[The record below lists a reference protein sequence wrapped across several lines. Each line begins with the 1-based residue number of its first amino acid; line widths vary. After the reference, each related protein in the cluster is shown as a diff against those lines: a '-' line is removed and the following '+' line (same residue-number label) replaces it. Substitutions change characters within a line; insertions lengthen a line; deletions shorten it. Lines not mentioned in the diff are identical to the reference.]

1 MTSGRAFQGARIP
14 SLVEGDHYAESTI
27 DSHRTSPRE
36 PHAVSRLRR
45 STVTFAVLALAAT
58 ALTLA
63 STPATAQ
70 DDTPPPPPEFF
81 IFSNVMTN
89 PTTDNDNDGVPDTRW
104 QVRITAEPL
113 GGCTPKRA
121 GVSYESVW
129 INAGEQ
135 TGASLATG
143 ECVYRISAKAR
154 IESNPDCTYRG
165 ELAWG
170 ASPSDGDYRDGSVL
184 TSGRPAGERRLAI
197 RRDSGAGCARPNRTY
212 FVLGSAGIV
221 EDIPG
226 TPADRELMARARQ
239 AATLGDFTVRV
250 EPEPGSRA
258 VGCDVT
264 ATFTVR
270 GDASSSPQELGATGD
285 RCPARASMVSVPAH
299 VKVPRGGYVTFDA
312 ALPNILVDLTSL
324 VRMEA
329 ARIAIVQ
336 DVAGSASRG
345 EASYSI
351 ARSCG
356 GVALAPV
363 PAQAASTPLY
373 EGRFTVHS
381 PDIPQFGPA
390 GIYPAVA
397 TAHNSSVVVGCAVSV
412 TINRVPAG
420 CTVAGGNTRTLAWS
434 AADPFSHFDFEFD
447 IGCGAAVP
455 PTTPSTPP
463 ATEDPTGTAP
473 GDGAAV
479 VESGTDTVRIVARRL
494 GNGKIDFGLQ
504 QRRHD
509 GSWGERVF
517 PTARL
522 FPTTAAVGS
531 WLNSSAINLGV
542 ADSADSFDERV
553 RVRITARLRSDG
565 RVEFG
570 LQEHDGTS
578 WGERELPTRRF
589 FPTGARVDRWLHSSV
604 LAVDG

>member
-1 MTSGRAFQGARIP
+1 M
-14 SLVEGDHYAESTI
+14 
-27 DSHRTSPRE
+27 
-36 PHAVSRLRR
+36 SRLRH
-45 STVTFAVLALAAT
+45 STVTFAVLALVAT
-58 ALTLA
+58 VLTLA
-63 STPATAQ
+63 TSPATAQ
-70 DDTPPPPPEFF
+70 DDTPPPQPEFF
-81 IFSNVMTN
+81 IFTNVMTN
-89 PTTDNDNDGVPDTRW
+89 PPGDANNDGVPDTRW
-104 QVRITAEPL
+104 QVRITAIPL
-113 GGCTPKRA
+113 GGCVPKRA
-121 GVSYESVW
+121 GVSYESTW

-154 IESNPDCTYRG
+154 IESNPDCTYRAQLG
-165 ELAWG
+165 WG
-170 ASPSDGDYRDGSVL
+170 TSPSDDDYRDGSVI
-184 TSGRPAGERRLAI
+184 TSGRPDGATRLAI
-197 RRDSGAGCARPNRTY
+197 RRDPDAGCARPNRTY

-221 EDIPG
+221 EDLPG
-226 TPADRELMARARQ
+226 ASADRDLMARARQ

-258 VGCDVT
+258 VGCDIAT
-264 ATFTVR
+264 TFTVR

-299 VKVPRGGYVTFDA
+299 VKVPRGGYVEFDA

-336 DVAGSASRG
+336 DVAGSSNRG
-345 EASYSI
+345 QASYSI

-363 PAQAASTPLY
+363 PAQATSTPLY

-381 PDIPQFGPA
+381 PDIPQFGAA

-397 TAHNSSVVVGCAVSV
+397 TTHNSSVVVGCAVSV
-412 TINRVPAG
+412 TVTNLTSG
-420 CTVAGGNTRTLAWS
+420 CTVAGGTTQTLAWS

-447 IGCGAAVP
+447 IGCGGAAP
-455 PTTPSTPP
+455 PVAPPPS
-463 ATEDPTGTAP
+463 TEDPPDTAP

-479 VESGTDTVRIVARRL
+479 VESGTEVVRIVARRL
-494 GNGKIDFGLQ
+494 ENGKIEFGLQ

-522 FPTTAAVGS
+522 FPTTASVGS

-542 ADSADSFDERV
+542 ADSADSFDEQV

-578 WGERELPTRRF
+578 WGEREFPTRRY

>member
-1 MTSGRAFQGARIP
+1 M
-14 SLVEGDHYAESTI
+14 
-27 DSHRTSPRE
+27 
-36 PHAVSRLRR
+36 SRLRH
-45 STVTFAVLALAAT
+45 STVTFAVLSLVAT
-58 ALTLA
+58 VLTLA
-63 STPATAQ
+63 TTPATAQ
-70 DDTPPPPPEFF
+70 DDPPPPPQPEFF
-81 IFSNVMTN
+81 IFTNVMTN
-89 PTTDNDNDGVPDTRW
+89 PATDNDNDGVPDTRW

-113 GGCTPKRA
+113 GGCVPKRA
-121 GVSYESVW
+121 GVSYESTW

-154 IESNPDCTYRG
+154 VERSPDCTYRG

-170 ASPSDGDYRDGSVL
+170 ASPDDDDYRDGSVI
-184 TSGRPAGERRLAI
+184 TSGRPDGERRLAI
-197 RRDSGAGCARPNRTY
+197 RRDPGAGCARANRTY
-212 FVLGSAGIV
+212 FTLGSEGMV
-221 EDIPG
+221 EDLPG
-226 TPADRELMARARQ
+226 ASADRDLKARARQ
-239 AATLGDFTVRV
+239 AATLGEFTVRV
-250 EPEPGSRA
+250 EPEPGSPT
-258 VGCDVT
+258 VGCDIAT
-264 ATFTVR
+264 TFTVR
-270 GDASSSPQELGATGD
+270 GDASTSPQELGATGD
-285 RCPARASMVSVPAH
+285 RCPARASIQSVPAH
-299 VKVPRGGYVTFDA
+299 VKLPKGGYVEFDA
-312 ALPNILVDLTSL
+312 ALPNIIVDLTPL
-324 VRMEA
+324 VRVEA
-329 ARIAIVQ
+329 ARIAIIQ
-336 DVAGSASRG
+336 DVAGSANRG

-356 GVALAPV
+356 GVALASV

-412 TINRVPAG
+412 TVTSLTSG
-420 CTVAGGNTRTLAWS
+420 CTVAGGTTQTLAWS
-434 AADPFSHFDFEFD
+434 ATDPFSHFDFEFD
-447 IGCGAAVP
+447 IGCGGAAP
-455 PTTPSTPP
+455 PTTPTPP
-463 ATEDPTGTAP
+463 PSTEDPTDTAP

-479 VESGTDTVRIVARRL
+479 GESGTEVVRIVARRL
-494 GNGKIDFGLQ
+494 ENGKIEFGLQ

-522 FPTTAAVGS
+522 FPTTASVGS

-542 ADSADSFDERV
+542 ADSADSFDEQV

-578 WGERELPTRRF
+578 WGEREFPARRF

-604 LAVDG
+604 LVVDG